1 MLALRGEGG
10 AADGSVK
17 MAPLKSI
24 GIAGVSTFALM
35 LAAAL
40 ALVEVT
46 RRAPERLMPR
56 YMRPGDA
63 VRIDALFIVPGRL
76 PRHLP
81 NVW

>member
-1 MLALRGEGG
+1 
-10 AADGSVK
+10 
-17 MAPLKSI
+17 
-24 GIAGVSTFALM
+24 
-35 LAAAL
+35 
-40 ALVEVT
+40 LVEVT

-63 VRIDALFIVPGRL
+63 VRINALFIVPGRL